1 MHAIDHLKKL
11 STDRFALSTLS
22 RHEFNQIHK
31 ELLAMIPPNSPSHDL
46 ITQSNTTQDW
56 YLFGTDGCHLCHL
69 SHDMLAKART
79 IHPDMPSIYDIDIID
94 GDDML
99 VEVFGKIIPVLL
111 TPKRLLCYP
120 FGVMD
125 IVMLAKN

>member
-22 RHEFNQIHK
+22 HHEFDKIHK
-31 ELLAMIPPNSPSHDL
+31 ELLAMFPPNSPSHNQ
-46 ITQSNTTQDW
+46 IAQSNTAKDW
-56 YLFGTDGCHLCHL
+56 YLLGTDGCHLCHL

-79 IHPDMPSIYDIDIID
+79 ISPDMPSIYDIDIID

-111 TPKRLLCYP
+111 TPCHLLCYP

-125 IVMLAKN
+125 IMMLAKH